1 MIYGKSRQVV
11 VIRDVKSD
19 FIEQAILIVKS
30 DVPQK
35 EYYKESDDIVKEAQK
50 IINEYVTGIHQTKRR
65 RWPKVM
71 FTAACIALFVMAAAL
86 VLNHFV

>member
-11 VIRDVKSD
+11 VIRDVKSE

-30 DVPQK
+30 DMPQK

-50 IINEYVTGIHQTKRR
+50 IINEYVTGIHHTKRS
-65 RWPKVM
+65 RWPKIV
-71 FTAACIALFVMAAAL
+71 FTTACIALFTITA
-86 VLNHFV
+86 VLILNYFL

>member
-19 FIEQAILIVKS
+19 YIEQAILIVKS
-30 DVPQK
+30 DMPQK

-50 IINEYVTGIHQTKRR
+50 IINEYVTGIHRTKQS
-65 RWPKVM
+65 RWPKIV
-71 FTAACIALFVMAAAL
+71 FTTACFALFAITAAL
-86 VLNHFV
+86 VFKFFF